1 MLRLYGFQ
9 AAKGIDIDAAVG
21 VDPSSSEGRTFKKD
35 LIWMRLQ
42 LRNDKVCEAT
52 GMVFRSL
59 EESLR
64 DTALS
69 LIDVAGVQPQMKSS
83 L

>member
-1 MLRLYGFQ
+1 MLIQ
-9 AAKGIDIDAAVG
+9 AKEGLHIDAAIG

-42 LRNDKVCEAT
+42 LRNGKVRDAT

-59 EESLR
+59 DESLR
-64 DTALS
+64 DTAVS
-69 LIDVAGVQPQMKSS
+69 LIEIAAIQPRMRSKAS

>member
-1 MLRLYGFQ
+1 MLIQ
-9 AAKGIDIDAAVG
+9 AKEGLHIDAAIG

-42 LRNDKVCEAT
+42 LRNDKVRDAT

-59 EESLR
+59 DESLR
-64 DTALS
+64 DTAVS
-69 LIDVAGVQPQMKSS
+69 LIEIAAIQPRMRSKAS

>member
-1 MLRLYGFQ
+1 MLFCQ
-9 AAKGIDIDAAVG
+9 AVEGLHVDAAVG
-21 VDPSSSEGRTFKKD
+21 VDPSASEGRTLKRD

-42 LRNDKVCEAT
+42 LRNDKICHAT

-69 LIDVAGVQPQMKSS
+69 LIEVAGVKPRMKLS

>member
-1 MLRLYGFQ
+1 MIQ
-9 AAKGIDIDAAVG
+9 AAEGIDIDSAVG
-21 VDPSSSEGRTFKKD
+21 VDPSSSEGRTFRKD

-42 LRNDKVCEAT
+42 LRNDKVCKAT
-52 GMVFRSL
+52 GMVFRSF

-69 LIDVAGVQPQMKSS
+69 LIKVAGVQPRMTSS

>member
-1 MLRLYGFQ
+1 MWFQ
-9 AAKGIDIDAAVG
+9 AAGGLHVDAAVG

-35 LIWMRLQ
+35 LVWMRLQ

-52 GMVFRSL
+52 GVVFRSL

-69 LIDVAGVQPQMKSS
+69 LIKIAGIQPRMKSS